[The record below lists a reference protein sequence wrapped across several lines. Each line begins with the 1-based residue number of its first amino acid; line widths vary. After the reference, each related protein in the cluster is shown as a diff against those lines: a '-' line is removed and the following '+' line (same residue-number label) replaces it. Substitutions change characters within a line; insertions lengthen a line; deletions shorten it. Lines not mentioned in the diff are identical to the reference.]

1 MLQVKDLTSE
11 HIELAEHMGIVGREL
26 LAANAAAA
34 DRTTTEASFL
44 LLYHVPPFNSID
56 HLHVH
61 CFELPFKSWGHSKKY
76 ALSSH
81 WCASHDEIVA
91 DLKANATAAA
101 AAADTAAADTAATSS
116 KL

>member
-1 MLQVKDLTSE
+1 VLVLQVKDLTTK
-11 HIELAEHMGIVGREL
+11 HIELAEHMGTVGTKL
-26 LAANAAAA
+26 LEANAAAA
-34 DRTTTEASFL
+34 GRSTTAASFL

-81 WCASHDEIVA
+81 WCAAHKEVIA
-91 DLKANATAAA
+91 KLRAAA
-101 AAADTAAADTAATSS
+101 AAADTVAAAASS

>member
-1 MLQVKDLTSE
+1 LLQVKDLTTE
-11 HIELAEHMGIVGREL
+11 HIELAEHMGTVGREL

-34 DRTTTEASFL
+34 GRTTTAASFL
-44 LLYHVPPFNSID
+44 LLYHAPPFNSID

-81 WCASHDEIVA
+81 WCASHDDIVA
-91 DLKANATAAA
+91 NLRANAA
-101 AAADTAAADTAATSS
+101 AAADTAAADTAKTTASS